1 MSAAQFKKTPD
12 PGRNARAEVPP
23 HIATLVAQCL
33 EKEPARRPQTARDL
47 LYALDPEDK
56 VPLATGRPRLVVIA
70 GALAALVLL
79 AVVAIVARRGGGVSS
94 AEPAA
99 RSLPG
104 LPFVHARGDP

>member
-1 MSAAQFKKTPD
+1 MTPQQMIAAHFQKTPD
-12 PGRNARAEVPP
+12 PVRNARADVPP

-79 AVVAIVARRGGGVSS
+79 AVVAIVSRRRGGGRS
-94 AEPAA
+94 AGAA
-99 RSLPG
+99 GALLLG
-104 LPFVHARGDP
+104 F